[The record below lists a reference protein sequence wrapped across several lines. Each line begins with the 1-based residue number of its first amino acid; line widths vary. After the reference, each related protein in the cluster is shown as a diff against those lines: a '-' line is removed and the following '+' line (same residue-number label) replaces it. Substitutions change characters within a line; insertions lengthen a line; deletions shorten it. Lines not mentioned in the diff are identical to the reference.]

1 MKKVRKF
8 KWWTSYLPH
17 IIIEKPYEI
26 KKEDL
31 GNSILRAD
39 DQFFIENKVEVGKDI
54 LVEMA
59 IGGFLFSFFI
69 FFIAKDSLEIKIVF
83 SSITFLIATFCIIYH
98 YTYPKKLL
106 ILDRLNGLVTFPS
119 FLYSKPYTMS
129 FDDLVAGFG
138 PSGIFGV
145 SNLVFYHYNGISF
158 TTISAGDYIPIR
170 NWSFIV
176 WYMDKNRPLPPGE
189 AFDPYR
195 EKDFHRRKAE
205 GFPPPL
211 YKSNISTGDSIVF
224 TEDFT
229 KNKNSQENNAISK
242 KNSIKKRK
250 KK

>member
-8 KWWTSYLPH
+8 KLYKYLPH
-17 IIIEKPYEI
+17 TIFERPSDTEKISFEYGTI
-26 KKEDL
+26 
-31 GNSILRAD
+31 RAD
-39 DQFFIENKVEVGKDI
+39 DQFYINDLKYGLWYI
-54 LVEMA
+54 YLYLA
-59 IGGFLFSFFI
+59 AGCFFI
-69 FFIAKDSLEIKIVF
+69 SIIGLTSDKDPIFFTIIS
-83 SSITFLIATFCIIYH
+83 FLIGCFCILYYYKH
-98 YTYPKKLL
+98 PKKLL
-106 ILDRLNGLVTFPS
+106 ILDRLNGLVTYPG

-129 FDDLVAGFG
+129 FSDVVAKIVS
-138 PSGIFGV
+138 SGGRA
-145 SNLVFYHYNGISF
+145 SLVFYHYNGITGTS
-158 TTISAGDYIPIR
+158 ISAGDYIPIR

-176 WYMDKNRPLPPGE
+176 WYMDKNRNLPPGE

-211 YKSNISTGDSIVF
+211 YKSNIPTGDSIVF